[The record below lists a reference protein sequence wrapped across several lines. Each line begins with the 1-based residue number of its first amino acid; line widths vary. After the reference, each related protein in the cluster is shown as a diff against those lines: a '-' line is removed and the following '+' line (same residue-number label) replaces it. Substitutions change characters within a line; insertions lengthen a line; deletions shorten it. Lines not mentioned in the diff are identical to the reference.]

1 MQTSWTK
8 NSVSLTYRWACLLE
22 QQTSITVYRLPTK
35 ENKLLFPVSIC
46 RKQTE
51 VYCFR
56 FPYIHV
62 HTVHI
67 YIHIYKYINVH
78 THIHI
83 HIQYTHIHIY
93 IYTYHIY
100 THIYVCICA
109 AVSNGK
115 RKPRRFSFIRL
126 PFAHRANGSLSFIR
140 LLAKNQ
146 TEDVCLTMG

>member
-8 NSVSLTYRWACLLE
+8 NSVSLNYRYSRHVCWNSKCRLLLIVCRPRK
-22 QQTSITVYRLPTK
+22 TNFCCPFPFAANKRKFTVS
-35 ENKLLFPVSIC
+35 V
-46 RKQTE
+46 
-51 VYCFR
+51 FR
-56 FPYIHV
+56 IY
-62 HTVHI
+62 I
-67 YIHIYKYINVH
+67 YIHIHKYINVH

-83 HIQYTHIHIY
+83 HIQYTHMHIY

-126 PFAHRANGSLSFIR
+126 MFAHRSNGSLSFVC
-140 LLAKNQ
+140 LLSKNQ